1 MGESVIWVSEYR
13 GQTALVT
20 GASSGIGLALA
31 DGFASRG
38 ADVVIAA
45 LPDEKL
51 PAAAA
56 WLRQRHPVTVH
67 EIAIDLSAENGPD
80 TLAKRVAELGL
91 TIDILIN
98 NAGFG
103 QHGYYH
109 ELDQELHHREVM
121 LLCAAVERMTRI
133 FLPGMLERDRGTLI
147 NLSSVQAFQA
157 VPHMAV
163 YGAAKAF
170 VLSFTT
176 ALWAEYHGRGVKIM
190 TLCPAQTDTD
200 FFEGLGY
207 EVATGGRLRTPD
219 EVVATAFRGLKR
231 GAPYAIDGWRHRLA
245 ANAPRFLPRGLV
257 ARITQ
262 KVLHP
267 SKMTRPAKP
276 ARQLPAPA
284 TEAARPAA

>member
-1 MGESVIWVSEYR
+1 VSDYK

-45 LPDEKL
+45 LPNEKL
-51 PAAAA
+51 PEAAA
-56 WLRQRHPVTVH
+56 WLRRRHSVTVY
-67 EIAIDLSAENGPD
+67 EIAVDLALEHGPD
-80 TLAKRVAELGL
+80 RLADRVAELGL
-91 TIDILIN
+91 TIDILVN

-109 ELDQELHHREVM
+109 DLDQELNHREVM
-121 LLCAAVERMTRI
+121 LLCAAVERMTRL

-176 ALWAEYHGRGVKIM
+176 ALWAEYRGRGVKIM
-190 TLCPAQTDTD
+190 ALCPAQTDTD

-207 EVATGGRLRTPD
+207 EVATAGRLRTPD
-219 EVVATAFRGLKR
+219 EVVATAFRGLRR
-231 GAPYAIDGWRHRLA
+231 GAPYAIDGWQYRLT

-262 KVLHP
+262 RVLHP

-276 ARQLPAPA
+276 GRKLTAAD
-284 TEAARPAA
+284 AARPAA

>member
-1 MGESVIWVSEYR
+1 VSDYR

-31 DGFASRG
+31 DGFAGRG
-38 ADVVIAA
+38 ADVLIAA
-45 LPDEKL
+45 LPNEKL

-56 WLRQRHPVTVH
+56 WLRRRHPVTIH
-67 EIAIDLSAENGPD
+67 EIAVDLAAEDGPD
-80 TLAKRVAELGL
+80 RVAQRVAEMGL
-91 TIDILIN
+91 TIDILVN

-109 ELDQELHHREVM
+109 ELDRELNHREVM
-121 LLCAAVERMTRI
+121 LLCAAVERMTHL
-133 FLPGMLERDRGTLI
+133 FLPDMLERDRGTLI

-176 ALWAEYHGRGVKIM
+176 ALWAEYRGRGVRIM

-207 EVATGGRLRTPD
+207 QVATGGRLRTPD
-219 EVVATAFRGLKR
+219 EVVATAFRGLKG
-231 GAPYAIDGWRHRLA
+231 GAPYVIDGWQHRLT
-245 ANAPRFLPRGLV
+245 ANASRFLPRGLV
-257 ARITQ
+257 ARITE

-284 TEAARPAA
+284 DAARPAA

>member
-1 MGESVIWVSEYR
+1 VSDYR
-13 GQTALVT
+13 GRTALVT

-31 DGFASRG
+31 DGFARRG

-51 PAAAA
+51 AAAAA
-56 WLRQRHPVTVH
+56 WLRRRHPAEVY
-67 EIAIDLSAENGPD
+67 EIAVDLAAEDGPD
-80 TLAKRVAELGL
+80 LLAARVAELGL
-91 TIDILIN
+91 TVDILVN

-109 ELDQELHHREVM
+109 ELDEKLNHREVM
-121 LLCAAVERMTRI
+121 LLCAAVERMTRL
-133 FLPGMLERDRGTLI
+133 FLPGMLDRDRGTLI

-176 ALWAEYHGRGVKIM
+176 ALWAEYHSSNVQILA
-190 TLCPAQTDTD
+190 LCPAQTDTD

-207 EVATGGRLRTPD
+207 QVATGGRLRTPD
-219 EVVATAFRGLKR
+219 EVVATAFRGLDR
-231 GAPYAIDGWRHRLA
+231 GAPYAIDGLKYRLT
-245 ANAPRFLPRGLV
+245 ANATRFLPRGMV

-262 KVLHP
+262 RVLHP
-267 SKMTRPAKP
+267 SKMTKPAK
-276 ARQLPAPA
+276 AASQLPAP
-284 TEAARPAA
+284 TDAARPAA

>member
-1 MGESVIWVSEYR
+1 MSDYS

-45 LPDEKL
+45 LPNEKL

-56 WLRQRHPVTVH
+56 WLRRRHPVTVH
-67 EIAIDLSAENGPD
+67 EIGVDLALEDGPD
-80 TLAKRVAELGL
+80 RLAARVAELGL
-91 TIDILIN
+91 TIDILVN

-109 ELDQELHHREVM
+109 DLDQDLHHREVM
-121 LLCAAVERMTRI
+121 LLCAAVERMTRL
-133 FLPGMLERDRGTLI
+133 FLPGMLERDQGTLI

-176 ALWAEYHGRGVKIM
+176 ALWAEYRGRGVQIM
-190 TLCPAQTDTD
+190 ALCPAQTDTD

-219 EVVATAFRGLKR
+219 EVVATAFRGLRR
-231 GAPYAIDGWRHRLA
+231 GAPYAIDGWQYRLT

-257 ARITQ
+257 ARITE

-276 ARQLPAPA
+276 ARDLA
-284 TEAARPAA
+284 TAADAARPAA